1 MKILKIVLQDEKSQ
15 EIVLST
21 DEKRKINFII
31 GNNGSGKSIIFN
43 KIKSFFSNEKKCKI
57 IFDKNQEIQNPELMF
72 LDFDEMYK
80 QEQLGTI
87 FKNKNFT
94 NEQLYSIKENAE
106 KNILRVVPWC
116 FREDGIGIRL
126 TISNGSIIIKN
137 NTLAASENILVLLS
151 LFISIR
157 NQLEPEIPLIIDNF
171 VERMSFENQKMMME
185 FLLEN
190 NIQLL
195 VFCKDAQ
202 FSTKIEDELS
212 MYEFLKESNSLGK
225 MYQLENHIL
234 KNGPN

>member
-57 IFDKNQEIQNPELMF
+57 IFDKDQEIQNPELMF

-80 QEQLGTI
+80 PEQLGTI

-106 KNILRVVPWC
+106 KNILIRSDRV
-116 FREDGIGIRL
+116 FGEDGTGIRL
-126 TISNGSIIIKN
+126 TMSNGSIIIEN
-137 NTLAASENILVLLS
+137 NTLAVSENILVLLS

-157 NQLEPEIPLIIDNF
+157 NQLEPEIPLIIDAF
-171 VERMSFENQKMMME
+171 FERMSFEKQKMIME

-195 VFCKDAQ
+195 VFCTDAQ
-202 FSTKIEDELS
+202 FSTKGEGILS